1 MTSRTEVEAQI
12 NARLKRTGIA
22 ETLTLPRTSDGCAT
36 PHVEGEAAPFDFV
49 VAERGKELR
58 RESGLDA
65 DGLAYLVIRSRLY
78 SYVLKLEAGT
88 RGQLGYS
95 RKSWIDALIVMMG
108 RADPAWGHRVA
119 EEFED
124 ILRLDLTEEEHRVAR
139 SLPLPAVD

>member
-58 RESGLDA
+58 RDGSG
-65 DGLAYLVIRSRLY
+65 RSDRPGRR
-78 SYVLKLEAGT
+78 KLSGT
-88 RGQLGYS
+88 RVKS
-95 RKSWIDALIVMMG
+95 AKRARKRRQGL
-108 RADPAWGHRVA
+108 
-119 EEFED
+119 
-124 ILRLDLTEEEHRVAR
+124 
-139 SLPLPAVD
+139 